1 MIQQDGG
8 GSDMNDVSVSLHDV
22 CVGCVCACPEVVS
35 VVGE

>member
-1 MIQQDGG
+1 MIQQDGS

-22 CVGCVCACPEVVS
+22 CVCVCACPEVVS

>member
-22 CVGCVCACPEVVS
+22 CVCVCACPEVVS